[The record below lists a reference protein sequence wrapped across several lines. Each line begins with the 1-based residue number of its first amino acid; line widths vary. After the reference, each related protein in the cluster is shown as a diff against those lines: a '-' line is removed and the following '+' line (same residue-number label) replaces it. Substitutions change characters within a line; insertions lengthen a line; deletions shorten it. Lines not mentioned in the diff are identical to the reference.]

1 MTDIGQWL
9 DASELGRHTT
19 AFVETAP
26 GLHSPRFRDNEA
38 FLTLH
43 D

>member
-1 MTDIGQWL
+1 MTDIGQWP
-9 DASELGRHTT
+9 DTSELGRCTT
-19 AFVETAP
+19 AFVETAL

-38 FLTLH
+38 FLTPH